1 MASRDPIS
9 DDPGRPE
16 RPART
21 PAERT
26 PPPLEYRPP
35 PTTVPTG
42 RSAGF
47 WAVVIIIIALI
58 VVGLL
63 FWSGIL

>member
-1 MASRDPIS
+1 MASRDPIP
-9 DDPGRPE
+9 DDPGRPK
-16 RPART
+16 RPAPEVRQ
-21 PAERT
+21 
-26 PPPLEYRPP
+26 PPRLEYRPP

-47 WAVVIIIIALI
+47 WALVVVIIALI
-58 VVGLL
+58 VLGLL